1 MKQKGMMKTNNSVSV
16 TCTLNADDIITLIE
30 DGELQDN
37 GIVIGTTEPERKRVI
52 QNIDDIE

>member
-1 MKQKGMMKTNNSVSV
+1 MGMMKTNNSISV

-30 DGELQDN
+30 DGELHDN

-52 QNIDDIE
+52 QHIDDIE